1 MGTVVKTGIAGVAQ
15 PEFVLAGFHQ
25 TLFTSQREVVG
36 SGGGRGLHGVRR
48 GHKSNRGSGSS
59 PVGRSSSSSSHR
71 KFVSVFVGQLS
82 SVINKKKYFNFIQT
96 MLAGSAS

>member
-1 MGTVVKTGIAGVAQ
+1 
-15 PEFVLAGFHQ
+15 VLAGFHK
-25 TLFTSQREVVG
+25 TLFTRQREVEGSRVG
-36 SGGGRGLHGVRR
+36 GMGLHNGRR

-59 PVGRSSSSSSHR
+59 PVGRNSSSSSHR